1 MSEENHQQQLQQ
13 QNQNQQQ
20 NLEEEKETIF
30 DLFTAF
36 DKESQQNLKKFIE
49 IFINSDAAEQKYIEE
64 FDNLHYYLRDYEC
77 YLNAKINSQKEAISK
92 FCSKIN

>member
-1 MSEENHQQQLQQ
+1 MSEENQQQQLQQ
-13 QNQNQQQ
+13 QTQNQQQ
-20 NLEEEKETIF
+20 NLAEDKETIF

-36 DKESQQNLKKFIE
+36 DNETQVNLKKFIE
-49 IFINSDAAEQKYIEE
+49 IFMNSDAAEQKYIEE
-64 FDNLHYYLRDYEC
+64 FDNFHYFLRDYEC